1 MAVINVGLRQTVSEP
16 RYLSGDAYAL
26 AEYQDEIINCDVCS
40 KEFNRSEYHS
50 DTCVNCEDEGK

>member
-1 MAVINVGLRQTVSEP
+1 MSEP